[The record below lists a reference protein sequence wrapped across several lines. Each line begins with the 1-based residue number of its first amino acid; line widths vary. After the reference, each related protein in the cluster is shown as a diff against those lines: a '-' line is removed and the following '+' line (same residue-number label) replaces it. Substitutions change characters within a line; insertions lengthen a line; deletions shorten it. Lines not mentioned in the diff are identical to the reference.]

1 MIEVVIDERCTGCG
15 TCVDACPSDVLALG
29 PGGKVVIAR
38 QADCQTCL
46 LCELYCPADALF
58 VWPDCE
64 TPAGITAAGITAD
77 QALASGQL
85 GAFRRD
91 SGWGEHAATHGNQHW
106 RMGSIFERARLLA
119 IEIAAAQTVET
130 TERLQ
135 PEEKTR

>member
-15 TCVDACPSDVLALG
+15 TCVEACPSDVLALG
-29 PGGKVVIAR
+29 PRGKAIIAR
-38 QADCQTCL
+38 QDECQTCL

-64 TPAGITAAGITAD
+64 APVGITAD

-91 SGWGEHAATHGNQHW
+91 SGWGEHAGTFTNQHW
-106 RMGSIFERARLLA
+106 RMGSIFERARLAA
-119 IEIAAAQTVET
+119 IERAAITKAEET
-130 TERLQ
+130 K
-135 PEEKTR
+135 P

>member
-1 MIEVVIDERCTGCG
+1 MIEIVIDERCTGCG

-29 PGGKVVIAR
+29 PEGKAIIVR
-38 QADCQTCL
+38 QDDCQTCL

-64 TPAGITAAGITAD
+64 APAGITAD

-91 SGWGEHAATHGNQHW
+91 SGWGEHAGTFTNQHW
-106 RMGSIFERARLLA
+106 RMGSIFERARLAA
-119 IEIAAAQTVET
+119 IERAAITKA
-130 TERLQ
+130 
-135 PEEKTR
+135 EEMKP

>member
-15 TCVDACPSDVLALG
+15 TCVDACPSDVLAIG
-29 PGGKVVIAR
+29 PGGKAVIAR
-38 QADCQTCL
+38 QDDCQTCL
-46 LCELYCPADALF
+46 LCELHCDSDALF

-64 TPAGITAAGITAD
+64 TPAGVTSA

-91 SGWGEHAATHGNQHW
+91 SGWGEHAGRFTDQHW

-119 IEIAAAQTVET
+119 IDLATTKSKTEET
-130 TERLQ
+130 RS
-135 PEEKTR
+135 

>member
-1 MIEVVIDERCTGCG
+1 MIEVVIDERCSGCG
-15 TCVDACPSDVLALG
+15 DCVDACPSDVLAVG
-29 PGGKVVIAR
+29 PAGKAVIAR

-64 TPAGITAAGITAD
+64 ALAGITPE

-91 SGWGEHAATHGNQHW
+91 SGWGEHVATHSNQHW
-106 RMGSIFERARLLA
+106 RMGSIFERARVQA
-119 IEIAAAQTVET
+119 MEIAANKAVST
-130 TERLQ
+130 
-135 PEEKTR
+135 EEKTR